1 MRATI
6 ANVAV
11 PVVCLVLFLVGVWD
25 WWRENR

>member
-1 MRATI
+1 MKAMI

-11 PVVCLVLFLVGVWD
+11 PVVCFVLFLVGVWY